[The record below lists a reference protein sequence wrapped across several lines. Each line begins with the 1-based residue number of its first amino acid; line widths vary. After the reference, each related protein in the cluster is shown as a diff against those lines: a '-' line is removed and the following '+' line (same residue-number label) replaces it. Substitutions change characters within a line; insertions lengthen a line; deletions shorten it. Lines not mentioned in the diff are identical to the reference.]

1 MIRTPKH
8 LLSQILMNDTFDYIV
23 VGGGTAGVVIA
34 SRLKEYLP
42 GARIALLEAGA
53 NAVDH
58 SIVNDVSDP
67 LDWTTHFQEG
77 LMVDY
82 PTTPQEYLDDRKIPN
97 PAGRLLSGSSGVNV
111 GMWMRASTADLD
123 VLAERAGNER
133 FKYENLLRYYR
144 RIETHFDTTADKSRY
159 GFDGPIHTVGGRKYP
174 LRSVLQK
181 SAEILGHK
189 YNPTKGDP
197 VGLGDITQCWLATSK
212 TTATRQHSAKVYDL
226 DGVKVFCDTPVA
238 RVLLD
243 ESKRAIAVELF
254 SGRRMMASKEIIIS
268 CGAHRTPQ
276 LLMLSGIGP
285 ADQLMQHG
293 ISQKVESPAVGQNLT
308 DHNVVTQYYKLKD
321 PSKGLARPFN
331 GTVKPEYGQGLPF
344 DFALFANLPAA
355 EIETHLRE
363 DGINPDGF
371 SEKALLLRPY
381 RSHYLSVAWYYP
393 LLAHAT
399 EFPTVQADGA
409 HISLCAFHMLP
420 LSRGTVT
427 LRSADPRDNPVC
439 NPRYL
444 STKTDRFILRRAIR
458 ENLRLVETEPL
469 ALEIEGEVPPAD
481 PRFPALT
488 AASSDEEIDARIR
501 AFAVTIAHPMGTC
514 ALGTVL
520 DDKFRV
526 KGMKGLRVCDA
537 SVFPEPIA
545 AMPSCTI
552 YALAELCADLIA
564 KEI

>member
-1 MIRTPKH
+1 M
-8 LLSQILMNDTFDYIV
+8 
-23 VGGGTAGVVIA
+23 VIA
-34 SRLKEYLP
+34 SQLKQYFP
-42 GARIALLEAGA
+42 DARIALLEAGA

-58 SIVNDVSDP
+58 PGINDVTDP

-82 PTTPQEYLDDRKIPN
+82 STTPQENLDDRKIPN
-97 PAGRLLSGSSGVNV
+97 PVGRLLSGSSGVNA

-133 FKYENLLRYYR
+133 FKYENLLKYYR
-144 RIETHFDTTADKSRY
+144 RVETYFDTTADKDRY

-174 LRSVLQK
+174 LRNALQK
-181 SAEILGHK
+181 SAETLGHK

-197 VGLGDITQCWLATSK
+197 VGLGDITQCWLATSD
-212 TTATRQHSAKVYDL
+212 TTATRQHSAKVYNL
-226 DGVKVFCDTPVA
+226 DSVEIFCDAPVA

-243 ESKRAIAVELF
+243 ESKRAIGVELI
-254 SGRRMMASKEIIIS
+254 SGGLMMASKEIIIS

-285 ADQLMQHG
+285 SDHLTQHG
-293 ISQKVESPAVGQNLT
+293 ISQIVDSPAVGQNLN

-321 PSKGLARPFN
+321 SSKGLARPFN
-331 GTVKPEYGQGLPF
+331 GTMKPEYGQGLPF
-344 DFALFANLPAA
+344 DFVLFASLPAA
-355 EIETHLRE
+355 EIKRHLKE
-363 DGINPDGF
+363 YGINSDGLN
-371 SEKALLLRPY
+371 EQNLLLRSH
-381 RSHYLSVAWYYP
+381 RSHYLSIAWYYP
-393 LLAHAT
+393 LLAHASA
-399 EFPTVQADGA
+399 FPTVQEDGA
-409 HISLCAFHMLP
+409 HISLSAFHMLP

-427 LRSADPRDNPVC
+427 LQSANPRDNPVC

-444 STKTDRFILRRAIR
+444 STKTDRFIFRHAIR

-469 ALEIEGEVPPAD
+469 ASEIEGEVPPAD

-488 AASSDEEIDARIR
+488 TTSSDEEIDARIR

-520 DDKFRV
+520 DDMFRV
-526 KGMKGLRVCDA
+526 KGTKGLRVCDA

-552 YALAELCADLIA
+552 YALAELCAELIA
-564 KEI
+564 MDTLNVL

>member
-1 MIRTPKH
+1 MAN
-8 LLSQILMNDTFDYIV
+8 SFDYVV

-34 SRLKEYLP
+34 SRLKEYFP
-42 GARIALLEAGA
+42 DARIVLLEAGA

-58 SIVNDVSDP
+58 PSVNDVTDP

-82 PTTPQEYLDDRKIPN
+82 STTPQEHLDNRKIPN
-97 PAGRLLSGSSGVNV
+97 LVGRLLSGSSGVNV

-133 FKYENLLRYYR
+133 FKGENLLRYYR
-144 RIETHFDTTADKSRY
+144 RVETYFDATADKDRH

-174 LRSVLQK
+174 LRNALQE
-181 SAEILGHK
+181 SAESLGHK

-197 VGLGDITQCWLATSK
+197 VGLGDITQCWLATSN
-212 TTATRQHSAKVYDL
+212 TTATRQHSAKVYNL
-226 DGVKVFCDTPVA
+226 DGVEVFCDAPVA

-243 ESKRAIAVELF
+243 ESKRAIAVELI
-254 SGRRMMASKEIIIS
+254 SGGQMMASKEIIIS

-285 ADQLMQHG
+285 LDQLATHG
-293 ISQKVESPAVGQNLT
+293 ISQIIDSPAVGKNLN

-321 PSKGLARPFN
+321 PMKGLARPFN
-331 GTVKPEYGQGLPF
+331 GTMKPEYGQGLPF
-344 DFALFANLPAA
+344 DFTLFANLPAA
-355 EIETHLRE
+355 EIETHLKE
-363 DGINPDGF
+363 DGIDSDGF
-371 SEKALLLRPY
+371 SEQNLLLRPY

-393 LLAHAT
+393 LLAHAAA
-399 EFPTVQADGA
+399 FPTVKEDGA
-409 HISLCAFHMLP
+409 HISLSAFHMLP
-420 LSRGTVT
+420 LSRGTVS
-427 LRSADPRDNPVC
+427 LRSADPRDHPVC
-439 NPRYL
+439 NPHYL
-444 STKTDRFILRRAIR
+444 STKTDRFIFRRAIR

-469 ALEIEGEVPPAD
+469 ASEIEGEVPPEN

-488 AASSDEEIDARIR
+488 TKSSDEEIDARVR

-520 DDKFRV
+520 DDEFRV
-526 KGMKGLRVCDA
+526 KGMKGLR
-537 SVFPEPIA
+537 
-545 AMPSCTI
+545 
-552 YALAELCADLIA
+552 
-564 KEI
+564 